1 MAIADTIHDFAKGS
15 TFEAVMSLPE
25 SVQDN
30 YFQGW
35 QVLSQIRRA
44 GQLTKEGIFAEFDFK
59 WLGNVHRQFV
69 LSTDDTDK
77 WPLGL
82 AEFDVLFTSNTGR
95 RIRTKTVQIK
105 ITAGVSN

>member
-1 MAIADTIHDFAKGS
+1 MGIADTIHDFAKGS

-30 YFQGW
+30 YFANW

-44 GQLTKEGIFAEFDFK
+44 GQLTKDGIFGEFDFK
-59 WLGNVHRQFV
+59 WLGPRQFS
-69 LSTDDTDK
+69 LTTDDTDK

-95 RIRTKTVQIK
+95 RIRTKTITIK